1 MFYVKS
7 EDVIFRKQKVA
18 IKFKATIDFVL
29 SSVCLMLRRRSVCGR
44 HEQTNLIMIKNFIS
58 SEICSS

>member
-7 EDVIFRKQKVA
+7 EEVIFRKQNVA

-29 SSVCLMLRRRSVCGR
+29 SSVCLMLRRRSV
-44 HEQTNLIMIKNFIS
+44 
-58 SEICSS
+58 